1 VGIVEAQLIRINAQ
15 TLCFGARAPESLQIE
30 ETTCFASLQIEGCTQ
45 RVEARMEQTYDLMV
59 ITNDPELIDTLAVL
73 FDNDTATLT
82 ICSDPRIV
90 YDQMIAVRPQA
101 ALVDLD
107 VVGAD
112 DACFLLDQLALHTDS
127 VPVPLLMLSS
137 DTQHAAQVFAQHGYG
152 WADAAALRKPVSIEK
167 LRARLL
173 NLGCQEREVGA

>member
-1 VGIVEAQLIRINAQ
+1 
-15 TLCFGARAPESLQIE
+15 
-30 ETTCFASLQIEGCTQ
+30 
-45 RVEARMEQTYDLMV
+45 MEQTYDLMV

-107 VVGAD
+107 VVRSD

-127 VPVPLLMLSS
+127 EPVPLLMLSS
-137 DTQHAAQVFAQHGYG
+137 DAQRAAQEFAQHGC
-152 WADAAALRKPVSIEK
+152 ADAAVLRKPVPIEE

-173 NLGCQEREVGA
+173 NLGCRERVVGA